1 VYDMFNTGVYSIQL
15 DKTTHTQQQ
24 VYWPFHIPRQTSY
37 RSAKMG
43 HLQVRFVKYSCAQP
57 WIWQKK
63 PWFPQGA
70 LVQLKT
76 TVRSSTTNHVP
87 VAVRATL

>member
-1 VYDMFNTGVYSIQL
+1 
-15 DKTTHTQQQ
+15 
-24 VYWPFHIPRQTSY
+24 
-37 RSAKMG
+37 MG
-43 HLQVRFVKYSCAQP
+43 HVQVRLVKYSSAQP

-87 VAVRATL
+87 VALRATL